1 MAGVAYVSYYGE
13 TLIDLTGDTVTAD
26 RLLAGVTAHDAAGNA
41 VTGAVV
47 TQVYRTGS
55 GAPDDAL
62 GVDGDLYFDLGAT

>member
-1 MAGVAYVSYYGE
+1 MAVSKVVYGGE
-13 TLIDLTGDTVTAD
+13 ALIDLTGDTVTAD

>member
-26 RLLAGVTAHDAAGNA
+26 KLLAGATAHDASGSA

-55 GAPDDAL
+55 GAPEDSL
-62 GVDGDLYFDLGAT
+62 GADGDLYFDLG